1 MPYSIELY
9 FDASFEQKIFNLWS
23 VLESRNLP
31 SKYSKLK
38 IRPHL
43 TLAVM
48 DKCDET
54 EVSDIV
60 KYLNNRTSNFLVN
73 FPAICTNSGEWQ
85 FVFLLPIINKT
96 LGEIRNQL
104 VPMLI
109 QSKNQPREQYLLN
122 NWLPHCTISKEL
134 SLDQSKKTMEICQE
148 ENICGNT
155 RIIEMGFVEFNP
167 RRDILVNRLN

>member
-9 FDASFEQKIFNLWS
+9 FDTSFEQRIFNLWS
-23 VLESRNLP
+23 VLENKSLP

-60 KYLNNRTSNFLVN
+60 KYLNDGTSSFFVN
-73 FPAICTNSGEWQ
+73 FPAICTNSGESQ
-85 FVFLLPIINKT
+85 FIFLLPIINKT
-96 LGEIRNQL
+96 LNKIRHQL
-104 VPMLI
+104 VSKLI
-109 QSKNQPREQYLLN
+109 QSKNQPRKQYLLN

-134 SLDQSKKTMEICQE
+134 SLDQSKQTMAICQD
-148 ENICGNT
+148 ENICGIT
-155 RIIEMGFVEFNP
+155 RIIEVGFVEFNP
-167 RRDILVNRLN
+167 RRDILISRLN